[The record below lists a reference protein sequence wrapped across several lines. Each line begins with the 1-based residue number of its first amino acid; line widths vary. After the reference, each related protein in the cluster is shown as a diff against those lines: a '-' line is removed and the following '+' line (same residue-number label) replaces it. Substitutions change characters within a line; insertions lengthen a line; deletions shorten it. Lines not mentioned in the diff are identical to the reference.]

1 MRYEKPE
8 VVVLSD
14 AVKAIQSVFQK
25 QPSLL
30 TDHINGSV
38 RNTGPA
44 YEADE

>member
-1 MRYEKPE
+1 MKYGKPE
-8 VVVLSD
+8 VVVVSD
-14 AVKAIQSVFQK
+14 ATKAIESVFQK

-30 TDHINGSV
+30 TDQINGSV